1 MLWNPSSDMKH
12 IEKDLRL
19 GEVTKA
25 SNLSVYFQKAGARG
39 QGVHCQLSYIAMHVS
54 KKVEKE
60 EERKHKEGRAREMTQ
75 RLREPAAL

>member
-25 SNLSVYFQKAGARG
+25 SNLSVYFQKAGAGG

-54 KKVEKE
+54 KKKLKKKRKE
-60 EERKHKEGRAREMTQ
+60 STKKAGLER
-75 RLREPAAL
+75 

>member
-25 SNLSVYFQKAGARG
+25 SNLGVYFQKAGARG
-39 QGVHCQLSYIAMHVS
+39 QGVHCQLSYIAIHVS
-54 KKVEKE
+54 KKS
-60 EERKHKEGRAREMTQ
+60 
-75 RLREPAAL
+75 